1 MMAELVQLIGL
12 LAILRF
18 TIELHRNDHKQEIGN
33 KISSS
38 DPASNSAGFSSTL
51 DSTSL
56 KSVTYGVRVFTNT
69 VEPPWATI
77 SLKRAPNQN
86 PDWFLRQSKL
96 VKLPASDHLSLTSR
110 AVAYGRFHC
119 MLLNSY
125 SAELIL
131 GYFWCEFEELARLQC
146 NRFLFLTL
154 PLSSPLILF

>member
-18 TIELHRNDHKQEIGN
+18 TIELHWNNHKQEIGN

-38 DPASNSAGFSSTL
+38 DPSNSAGFSSTI

-56 KSVTYGVRVFTNT
+56 KSVTYGVRVFTSR
-69 VEPPWATI
+69 VEPPWATT
-77 SLKRAPNQN
+77 SLKRPPNQN

-96 VKLPASDHLSLTSR
+96 VKLSASDHLSLTSR

-146 NRFLFLTL
+146 NIFLFLTL